1 MTGKKYRGEKNAA
14 ILADENNIIHKP
26 IAAIASHIF
35 FPQLFNNIMLHANT
49 VFCVIPNALLTK
61 TVEFF
66 AQDRP
71 DLHTVQ
77 AKILKTKL
85 FCECEGPILHQRNFC
100 LAKIF
105 FLFCSIFSILALPG
119 DSSLFNNA
127 VCFLFDVAES
137 ELNLLSVGFST
148 AFKLYFCYLQI
159 IINDYVSII
168 RVWCVIYCIWGWTRH

>member
-1 MTGKKYRGEKNAA
+1 
-14 ILADENNIIHKP
+14 
-26 IAAIASHIF
+26 
-35 FPQLFNNIMLHANT
+35 MLHANT

-85 FCECEGPILHQRNFC
+85 FVSVRALSSTKGIFASQ
-100 LAKIF
+100 KYF

-119 DSSLFNNA
+119 DFSLFNNA

-148 AFKLYFCYLQI
+148 AFKLYFCYFQI